1 MNSSKFIC
9 LFCLLLASLFS
20 VSLNSCK
27 SSVTEPVISVL
38 TPGNIA
44 KLQAAADTL
53 LMTTKA
59 PGFMIYI
66 EAEGDGEGIYIT
78 RGVSNIVTG
87 EGMNINSSWRIGS
100 LTKTINSEAVLI
112 LADEGKIDINKPIAY
127 YLPELNIPN
136 GDKITIRMLANM
148 TSGLFNY
155 TEDADM
161 FLTSF
166 WNSNGQATYTQSQ
179 LAAIA
184 FSHPVLSEP
193 GTKYYYCN
201 TNYLLLGMLIQKVTG
216 EPAVNV
222 FNEKIFQPLGMRNTF
237 WPLTRYLPYPYTH
250 GYLLAGD
257 GSIADVSNLN
267 PSWADATGIL
277 ISNFTDLRIWAR
289 EIKERKL
296 LSDKMKAERYAWV
309 NSDEPNISSGFGLDK
324 IFDWVGHPGTIY
336 GYNTEVYFNS
346 EKKITVIIMA
356 NSIEGEPAGNILF
369 SIMQILTPNNL
380 GKFNKEADLHLKL

>member
-1 MNSSKFIC
+1 MLQIRKFLSAVGLLTIVRTEFQKIKPPREASVGKKGISFADC
-9 LFCLLLASLFS
+9 LMSAFAMFNLKYASLLQFD
-20 VSLNSCK
+20 NSHRQDPQVQHNLGTLYGIEQIPC
-27 SSVTEPVISVL
+27 
-38 TPGNIA
+38 
-44 KLQAAADTL
+44 DTYMRERL
-53 LMTTKA
+53 
-59 PGFMIYI
+59 
-66 EAEGDGEGIYIT
+66 
-78 RGVSNIVTG
+78 
-87 EGMNINSSWRIGS
+87 
-100 LTKTINSEAVLI
+100 
-112 LADEGKIDINKPIAY
+112 DEGEPPTLRKVYK
-127 YLPELNIPN
+127 
-136 GDKITIRMLANM
+136 R
-148 TSGLFNY
+148 LFS
-155 TEDADM
+155 
-161 FLTSF
+161 FLQR
-166 WNSNGQATYTQSQ
+166 GKA
-179 LAAIA
+179 L
-184 FSHPVLSEP
+184 EP
-193 GTKYYYCN
+193 Y
-201 TNYLLLGMLIQKVTG
+201 
-216 EPAVNV
+216 
-222 FNEKIFQPLGMRNTF
+222 
-237 WPLTRYLPYPYTH
+237 RYLN
-250 GYLLAGD
+250 GRYLLAGD